1 MQIDSEKNQ
10 KKKITKKDVIY
21 LVIIALLV
29 IAVVTVSVLWG
40 VSAHKEKGADSSS
53 YYDRK
58 CASFAVQNT
67 NLSKGQIVFIGDSI
81 TDLFPLDAYF
91 SDLPLATYNRGIG
104 GDVTAGVLAR
114 MQLCLYDLAPTK
126 IVLLI
131 GINDINSGV
140 PTERIV
146 LNYRK
151 ILQGIRTNLPTTAV
165 YCLSILPMN
174 ETVIAYGVNLDAA
187 LARTKEINQS
197 ISSFTTEFG
206 YTYVDLFSSVAD
218 ENERLI
224 AGYSDDGLHLNAN
237 GFAVWANVIKP
248 YLQGN

>member
-29 IAVVTVSVLWG
+29 IAVVTISVLWG
-40 VSAHKEKGADSSS
+40 ISRSKDKESAPS
-53 YYDRK
+53 YYDKK

-67 NLSKGQIVFIGDSI
+67 NLSRGQIVFIGDSI
-81 TDLFPLDAYF
+81 TDLFPLDGYF
-91 SDLPLATYNRGIG
+91 QDLPLATYNRGIS
-104 GDVTAGVLAR
+104 GDMTAGVLAR
-114 MQLCLYDLAPTK
+114 LQVSLYDLAPSK

-131 GINDINSGV
+131 GINDINFGV
-140 PTERIV
+140 PTETTIR
-146 LNYRK
+146 NYHT
-151 ILQGIRTNLPTTAV
+151 ILGEIKAHLPTTAV

-187 LARTKEINQS
+187 LARTKEINHS

-248 YLQGN
+248 HLQGK